1 MPLTADDRMQI
12 LELIA
17 RYNRAHDSDD
27 TEGWLDTFT
36 DDAVFVTSSST
47 NEGRRGLRHFFVDGG
62 ERIPGVRHVTYN
74 SVIEAVD
81 GDPDRARMQ
90 SDLIVLRAGQ
100 PPEFL
105 LTGSYDDTL
114 RRSEDGWRFERR
126 EVRRDA

>member
-1 MPLTADDRMQI
+1 MPLNADDRMQI

-47 NEGRRGLRHFFVDGG
+47 NEGRRGLRDFFVDGG